1 MNSIVTV
8 FRLAVL
14 PLVIAVLG
22 LVAIAVAPSR
32 PTAAGDRGV
41 YDSGERHTVSV
52 AAEVAIVRAYLEIE
66 EARLG
71 DRLRCAFDVPD
82 ALTSCDVPALAM
94 HTLVQNSVKHVAAAR
109 VEPTEIRVRV
119 EARAG
124 RLHLFVWDGG
134 DKFDLDAIPA
144 GHGLDMLRTRLDV
157 LYGVAGRLAVQG
169 AAGGKEV
176 SISLPL
182 RRPE

>member
-1 MNSIVTV
+1 
-8 FRLAVL
+8 
-14 PLVIAVLG
+14 
-22 LVAIAVAPSR
+22 
-32 PTAAGDRGV
+32 
-41 YDSGERHTVSV
+41 
-52 AAEVAIVRAYLEIE
+52 
-66 EARLG
+66 
-71 DRLRCAFDVPD
+71 
-82 ALTSCDVPALAM
+82 VPALAL

-124 RLHLFVWDGG
+124 RLHLSVWDGG

-157 LYGVAGRLAVQG
+157 LYGAAGRLAVQG